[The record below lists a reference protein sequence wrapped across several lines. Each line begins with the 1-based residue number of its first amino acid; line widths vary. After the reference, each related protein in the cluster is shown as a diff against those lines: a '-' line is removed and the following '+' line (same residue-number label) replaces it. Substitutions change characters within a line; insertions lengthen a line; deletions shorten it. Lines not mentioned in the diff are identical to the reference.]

1 MGQTRK
7 YSLRADVF
15 RFSPDSRHF
24 RNVGER
30 RIDAVE
36 LIAICRAIPDDLAA
50 ILTKVATQGSS
61 CPGHW
66 RRMNSSPKNKKIP
79 KAKIMIKPPRLA
91 LAS

>member
-15 RFSPDSRHF
+15 RFSPDSGHF
-24 RNVGER
+24 RNVRER

-50 ILTKVATQGSS
+50 I
-61 CPGHW
+61 
-66 RRMNSSPKNKKIP
+66 
-79 KAKIMIKPPRLA
+79 
-91 LAS
+91 